1 MKKVQLPASEVKIT
15 PITFGAWAIGGWFWG
30 GSEEKESVKAI
41 EAAIANGMTTI
52 DTAPVYGFGQSEE
65 FVAKAIKGK
74 RNKVEILTKFG
85 LVWDKKSAHLHYEK
99 TFDNQGNEISLYRS
113 GSKESVIKECENCMR
128 RLGTDYI
135 DLFQQHW
142 PDNST
147 PIDETMEALEILKTQ
162 GKIRAGGVCNYS
174 VPEMEKA
181 EKYFKL
187 SSNQV
192 PYSMINRAI
201 EAEVVPYCTSNKKAV
216 IAYSPL
222 QRGVLTGKI
231 TSNYNFGE
239 GDHRPS
245 TPFFQ
250 EPNLSRINNLLAE
263 IKPIANRQN
272 ATLAQLVLKWTMEQT
287 GITCVLAGARNEKQ
301 VLENIKAINVVISE
315 EEMKQIAFALNQ
327 LKLDL

>member
-1 MKKVQLPASEVKIT
+1 MKKVQLPASDVKIT
-15 PITFGAWAIGGWFWG
+15 PIAFGAWAIGGWFWG
-30 GSEEKESVKAI
+30 GAEETESVKAI
-41 EAAIANGMTTI
+41 EAAIANGMTSI
-52 DTAPVYGFGQSEE
+52 DTAPAYGFGQSEE

-74 RNKVEILTKFG
+74 REKVEILTKFG
-85 LVWDKKSAHLHYEK
+85 LVWNQKSGHLHYEK
-99 TFDNQGNEISLYRS
+99 THDNNGNELALYRL
-113 GSKESVIKECENCMR
+113 GRKENVIEECEDCLR

-147 PIDETMEALEILKTQ
+147 PIEETMEALEILKRQ

-174 VPEMEKA
+174 ASEMTKA
-181 EKYFKL
+181 EKYFEL
-187 SSNQV
+187 TSNQV
-192 PYSMINRAI
+192 PYSMVNRDIEDDVVSYCISNDKAI
-201 EAEVVPYCTSNKKAV
+201 

-231 TSNYNFGE
+231 TPNYKFNE

-250 EPNLSRINNLLAE
+250 NKNLVEINKFLSE
-263 IKPIANRQN
+263 IKPIADKQK
-272 ATLAQLVLKWTMEQT
+272 ATLAQLVLKWSLEQP

-301 VLENIKAINVVISE
+301 VLENLAAYDVLLTESDE
-315 EEMKQIAFALNQ
+315 TQIANKLNHLQ
-327 LKLDL
+327 LEL

>member
-1 MKKVQLPASEVKIT
+1 MKKIQLPASDVKIT

-30 GSEEKESVKAI
+30 GAEEKESIKAI
-41 EAAIANGMTTI
+41 EAAVANGMTTI

-85 LVWDKKSAHLHYEK
+85 LVWNKKSEHLHYEK
-99 TFDNQGNEISLYRS
+99 TFDNKGKEISLYRL
-113 GSKESVIKECENCMR
+113 GSRENVIKECEDCLR

-142 PDNST
+142 PDDST
-147 PIDETMEALEILKTQ
+147 PVEETMEALEILKTQ
-162 GKIRAGGVCNYS
+162 GKIRAGGVSNYS
-174 VPEMEKA
+174 STQMEKA
-181 EKYFKL
+181 EKYFEL

-192 PYSMINRAI
+192 PYSMVNRGI
-201 EAEVVPYCTSNKKAV
+201 ENELVPYCISNNKAIIV
-216 IAYSPL
+216 YSPL

-231 TSNYNFGE
+231 TPEHKFND

-250 EPNLSRINNLLAE
+250 EPNLSRINRFLAE
-263 IKPIANRQN
+263 IKPIADDKK
-272 ATLAQLVLKWTMEQT
+272 ATLAQLVLKWTLQQP

-301 VLENIKAINVVISE
+301 VLENIKASE
-315 EEMKQIAFALNQ
+315 LHITANEADEIALSLNQ
-327 LKLDL
+327 LRLEL

>member
-1 MKKVQLPASEVKIT
+1 MEKVQLPASDVKIT

-30 GSEEKESVKAI
+30 GSDEQESIQAI

-74 RNKVEILTKFG
+74 RSKVEILTKFG
-85 LVWDKKSAHLHYEK
+85 LVWNNKSGQLHYEK
-99 TFDNQGNEISLYRS
+99 TFDNDGNEVSLYRF
-113 GSKESVIKECENCMR
+113 GRKESVIQECEDCLR

-142 PDNST
+142 PDNTS
-147 PIDETMEALEILKTQ
+147 PIEETMEALEILKTQ
-162 GKIRAGGVCNYS
+162 GKIRAGGVSNYS
-174 VPEMEKA
+174 RNEFEKA
-181 EKYFKL
+181 GQFFEL

-192 PYSMINRAI
+192 PYSMVNRGI
-201 EAEVVPYCTSNKKAV
+201 EAEVVPYCISNDKAIIV
-216 IAYSPL
+216 YSPL

-231 TSNYNFGE
+231 TSDYKFND

-250 EPNLSRINNLLAE
+250 EPNLSTINKFLAK
-263 IKPIANRQN
+263 IKSIADYQK
-272 ATLAQLVLKWTMEQT
+272 ATLAQLVLKWTLQQP

-301 VLENIKAINVVISE
+301 VLENIKATEVLLTENDE
-315 EEMKQIAFALNQ
+315 TQITFNLNQ
-327 LKLDL
+327 LQLKL

>member
-1 MKKVQLPASEVKIT
+1 MDKVQLPSSDVKIT

-30 GSEEKESVKAI
+30 GAEEKESVKAI

-65 FVAKAIKGK
+65 FVGKAIKGK
-74 RNKVEILTKFG
+74 RSKVELLTKFG
-85 LVWDKKSAHLHYEK
+85 LVWDRKSGHVHYEK
-99 TFDNQGNEISLYRS
+99 TFDNQGNQVSLYRL
-113 GSKESVIKECENCMR
+113 GSKESVIKECEDCLK

-142 PDNST
+142 PDSST
-147 PIDETMEALEILKTQ
+147 PVEETMEALEILKDQ
-162 GKIRAGGVCNYS
+162 GKIRAGGVSNYS
-174 VPEMEKA
+174 MSEMEKA

-192 PYSMINRAI
+192 PYSMVNRNI
-201 EAEVVPYCTSNKKAV
+201 EDEVVPYCITNYKAI

-231 TSNYNFGE
+231 TADYKFSE
-239 GDHRPS
+239 GDHRPT
-245 TPFFQ
+245 TPFFK
-250 EPNLSRINNLLAE
+250 EPNLSRINTFLDK
-263 IKPIANRQN
+263 IKPIAEAKH
-272 ATLAQLVLKWTMEQT
+272 ATLAQLVLKWTLNQP

-301 VLENIKAINVVISE
+301 VLENIKAMDVLLTENDE
-315 EEMKQIAFALNQ
+315 KQIAHHLNQ
-327 LKLDL
+327 LKLEI